1 MMNTDKKTKIIA
13 LITLILGV
21 LLGALFFGGDSKE
34 EVQKT
39 EIAAE
44 VAVWTCSMHPQIR
57 QSEPGD
63 CPICGMD
70 LIPLASDND
79 AADLDAISMSES
91 AMIIAGISTYI
102 VGTTDGIK
110 EISVNGK
117 IEVNEKTVYSQSSHI
132 PGRIEKIQVSFA
144 GEYVK
149 KGQVVA
155 YIYSPELASA
165 QQELIEAYSVKDIQ
179 PQLFESV
186 KTKLRNW
193 KVSNTT
199 INNII
204 TSGKTQDNFPIYADV
219 SGYIIQINVALG
231 DYLQKGQTLY
241 EVADLSKVWVL
252 FELYESDLGWIEKG
266 NKVNYTVAS
275 FPSETFSG
283 TISFIDPFINPKTR
297 VAKARIEV
305 PNDGLKLKPEMFV
318 SGTIKAKI
326 DRKESTLSVPTTAVM
341 WTGTRSIV
349 YLKNE
354 SEKGISFKL
363 REVTLGP
370 LVGNEYIIEDGLEI
384 GEEIVANGTF
394 NVDAAAQLA
403 GKPSMMNREGGKTTS
418 AHNHGG
424 ATMTM
429 SDTKKVILKEDKT
442 AISSTAKKSLYPLF
456 ENYFEFKDALTKDD
470 FNAAKKALVAFE
482 KSLDKINMGVFK
494 GESHNVWMNY
504 EAALKK
510 NTLQAASLKD
520 IKEVRMAFEPISNV
534 MIAMT
539 KAFNPLSE
547 TVYVQF
553 CPMANSDK
561 GANWLSKE
569 NKVVNP
575 YFGASMLKC
584 GEVKETI
591 K

>member
-1 MMNTDKKTKIIA
+1 
-13 LITLILGV
+13 
-21 LLGALFFGGDSKE
+21 
-34 EVQKT
+34 
-39 EIAAE
+39 
-44 VAVWTCSMHPQIR
+44 
-57 QSEPGD
+57 
-63 CPICGMD
+63 
-70 LIPLASDND
+70 
-79 AADLDAISMSES
+79 
-91 AMIIAGISTYI
+91 
-102 VGTTDGIK
+102 
-110 EISVNGK
+110 
-117 IEVNEKTVYSQSSHI
+117 
-132 PGRIEKIQVSFA
+132 
-144 GEYVK
+144 
-149 KGQVVA
+149 
-155 YIYSPELASA
+155 
-165 QQELIEAYSVKDIQ
+165 
-179 PQLFESV
+179 
-186 KTKLRNW
+186 
-193 KVSNTT
+193 
-199 INNII
+199 
-204 TSGKTQDNFPIYADV
+204 
-219 SGYIIQINVALG
+219 
-231 DYLQKGQTLY
+231 
-241 EVADLSKVWVL
+241 
-252 FELYESDLGWIEKG
+252 
-266 NKVNYTVAS
+266 
-275 FPSETFSG
+275 
-283 TISFIDPFINPKTR
+283 
-297 VAKARIEV
+297 
-305 PNDGLKLKPEMFV
+305 
-318 SGTIKAKI
+318 
-326 DRKESTLSVPTTAVM
+326 M

-349 YLKNE
+349 YIKNE

-429 SDTKKVILKEDKT
+429 SDTKKVVLKEDKT
-442 AISSTAKKSLYPLF
+442 AISSAAKKSLYPLF
-456 ENYFEFKDALTKDD
+456 ENYFKFKDALTKDD
-470 FNAAKKALVAFE
+470 FNTAKKALLEFE
-482 KSLDKINMGVFK
+482 KSLAKINMSVFK

-510 NTLQAASLKD
+510 NTLQAESLKD

-575 YFGASMLKC
+575 YFGPSMLKC